1 MYSYCTIFS
10 AVAPK
15 LCDTLSIIR
24 YQVGELNNTDKASRE
39 LYYHCIQDVIHQAI
53 LLFPIYVQHTSQ
65 YLTSLECMQKCVWFE
80 GHFLENKQL
89 GQELHEVT

>member
-1 MYSYCTIFS
+1 MEYSFDIVVS
-10 AVAPK
+10 PAVAPK

-39 LYYHCIQDVIHQAI
+39 LYYHCVQDVIHQAI

-65 YLTSLECMQKCVWFE
+65 YLTLRLCGMSRLKDV
-80 GHFLENKQL
+80 KAS
-89 GQELHEVT
+89 